1 MPSSIF
7 KEAKP
12 KRLEPAQSFRE
23 RLHISEVESDLRA
36 YFSWNK
42 AEPLP
47 KWLDL
52 KLKEYP
58 HIRKHAFGILHY
70 LQNTESVIDGKSR
83 SLYDIL
89 MDCIITDL
97 LMTALQRFEAQYR
110 WNEYAD
116 KSLRTKESAV
126 PTVKPDSY
134 LRWIFPDISTKKIK
148 FSNLKR
154 YPLSRYYYADNGSL
168 LPRTLDQEFLQVI
181 TIMHSHYVQT
191 PDQRYI
197 LRPLNFLPLM
207 DGHPYFTYSLEKY
220 FGCYQML
227 SPRNTHS
234 IALSSQLFF
243 LVCRRTM
250 DIIRSS
256 SGSAK
261 RRRKFRPSIL
271 SCRFQQFF
279 PNRPMLKIPAAS
291 FFRSSV
297 NLLTRRTWSADCLSA

>member
-42 AEPLP
+42 AESLP

-52 KLKEYP
+52 KLKGYP
-58 HIRKHAFGILHY
+58 HIRKHAFGFLHY

-97 LMTALQRFEAQYR
+97 LMTALQHFEAQYR

-116 KSLRTKESAV
+116 KFLRTKESAV

-234 IALSSQLFF
+234 IVLSSQLFPCVQAYYGYNQK
-243 LVCRRTM
+243 LVQKCEKAKE
-250 DIIRSS
+250 IPPVYIEPPL
-256 SGSAK
+256 SAV
-261 RRRKFRPSIL
+261 
-271 SCRFQQFF
+271 F